1 MFPRPPIRRALP
13 VLFTAASLAAASLSA
28 AAQGNLDKLKQFKVA
43 TTDLNIPV
51 VPQTGRNADAIGAN
65 LRNIKMPPGFK
76 IELYAVVPDARMM
89 ALAPSTNML
98 FVGTRKTRSRP

>member
-13 VLFTAASLAAASLSA
+13 ALLTAAALAAASLSA

-51 VPQTGRNADAIGAN
+51 VPQTGRNADAIRAN

-76 IELYAVVPDARMM
+76 IE
-89 ALAPSTNML
+89 
-98 FVGTRKTRSRP
+98 